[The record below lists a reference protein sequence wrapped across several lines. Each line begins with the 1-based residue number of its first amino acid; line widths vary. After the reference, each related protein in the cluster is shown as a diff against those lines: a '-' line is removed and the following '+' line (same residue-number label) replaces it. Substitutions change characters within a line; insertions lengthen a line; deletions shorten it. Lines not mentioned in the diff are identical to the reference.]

1 MDVRG
6 GDVSRVVLLFRHV
19 LRAESPRWLVRNG
32 KAPQARQVLAKIGG
46 EDYAAGEVEQ
56 IEATLVNEI
65 RKVDFRELLDPRL
78 APVLVLGIG
87 LAALQQWC
95 GINSIFYYASDIFR
109 DAGFAVSDALLNIAI
124 LGMVNFVF
132 TFVAIYL
139 VDRVGRRPL
148 MLCGYVGLAAIFVVL
163 AAAFYLKLQG
173 TPVLALVILAVACY
187 CCTLAPITWVILAE
201 IFPNRIRGA
210 AMSVSVFSL
219 WTACFALTLSFPILC
234 ERFSK
239 AGTFAIYAGIC
250 AVGFIFLFRRLPET
264 KGRTLEELERELVQ

>member
-1 MDVRG
+1 MAGEERKIAAGAG
-6 GDVSRVVLLFRHV
+6 G
-19 LRAESPRWLVRNG
+19 
-32 KAPQARQVLAKIGG
+32 ARQDRRQGVRRH
-46 EDYAAGEVEQ
+46 EVEQ
-56 IEATLVNEI
+56 IEATLVNEVQ
-65 RKVDFRELLDPRL
+65 KVDFRELLDPRL
-78 APVLVLGIG
+78 AGVLILGVG
-87 LAALQQWC
+87 LAVLQQWC

-109 DAGFAVSDALLNIAI
+109 DAGYGVSDALLNIAI
-124 LGMVNFVF
+124 LGMVNLVF

-148 MLCGYVGLAAIFVVL
+148 MLCGCVGLAAAFALL
-163 AAAFYLKLQG
+163 ATAFHWNLQG
-173 TPVLALVILAVACY
+173 LPVLALIIVALACY
-187 CCTLAPITWVILAE
+187 CCTLAPITWVILSE

-239 AGTFAIYAGIC
+239 AGTFALYAGIC
-250 AVGFIFLFRRLPET
+250 GAGFLFLFRRLPET